1 MAFAK
6 KQTTG
11 PTYQSI
17 VSDVKAGQIAP
28 IYYLMGEEAYYID
41 RLCDFLTAA
50 LMPNEEDRDFNLIT
64 LFGPDTSTDAIISA
78 AKGFPMMGERILII
92 VKEAQALKDID
103 KLEYYLKQPSQQNVI
118 VFCHKNGTID
128 RRKKVATLIAKV
140 GVLFESAKPN
150 DRELLTFIDGY
161 VKSKNLKIEPRAHQM
176 IAEYV
181 GADLLRISS
190 EIDKLALSLPS
201 GADLVTSDLVT
212 NQIGISK
219 QFNIFEFQD
228 AIGRKDVK
236 KVNEIAK
243 YFDKDQ
249 KNTPIQM
256 ILPSLYKYF
265 ANLMQAYYSPNHTE
279 AGIAAHLGMS
289 DWQVK
294 RNILPPMQR
303 YSGIKC
309 MQILGAIRRTDA
321 KSKGIDNPD
330 TPPGEL
336 MKELIYFILH

>member
-17 VSDVKAGQIAP
+17 VSDVKAGKIAP

-41 RLCDFLTAA
+41 RLCDFLTTA

-118 VFCHKNGTID
+118 LFCHKNGTID
-128 RRKKVATLIAKV
+128 RRKKAATLIAKA

-150 DRELLTFIDGY
+150 DRDLLSFIESYAKEKG
-161 VKSKNLKIEPRAHQM
+161 LKIEPRAHQM

-181 GADLLRISS
+181 GADLLRVAS
-190 EIDKLALSLPS
+190 ELDKLAIALPADNKLVT
-201 GADLVTSDLVT
+201 ADLVSR
-212 NQIGISK
+212 QIGISK
-219 QFNIFEFQD
+219 QFNIFELQD
-228 AIGRKDVK
+228 AIGAKDVR
-236 KVNEIAK
+236 KVNEITN
-243 YFDKDQ
+243 YFDKNQ
-249 KNTPIQM
+249 KTTPIQM

-265 ANLMQAYYSPNHTE
+265 ANLMQAYYAPERTE
-279 AGIAAHLGMS
+279 GGIAAHLGMS
-289 DWQVK
+289 EWQVR
-294 RNILPPMQR
+294 RNILPPMR
-303 YSGIKC
+303 HYNGVKC
-309 MQILGAIRRTDA
+309 MQILAAIRRTDA
-321 KSKGIDNPD
+321 KSKGVDNPE
-330 TPPGEL
+330 TTPGEL

>member
-41 RLCDFLTAA
+41 RLCDFLTDA

-128 RRKKVATLIAKV
+128 RRKKAATLIAKM
-140 GVLFESAKPN
+140 GVLFESAKPS
-150 DRELLTFIDGY
+150 DRDLLNFIDSYIKEKG
-161 VKSKNLKIEPRAHQM
+161 LKIEPRAHQM

-181 GADLLRISS
+181 GADLLRVAS
-190 EIDKLALSLPS
+190 EIDKLALAMP
-201 GADLVTSDLVT
+201 ADNKTVTCDLVT

-219 QFNIFEFQD
+219 QFNIFELQD
-228 AIGRKDVK
+228 AIGAKDVR
-236 KVNEIAK
+236 KVNEIAN
-243 YFDKDQ
+243 YFDRNQ
-249 KNTPIQM
+249 KTTPIQM

-265 ANLMQAYYSPNHTE
+265 ANLMQAYYAPERTE
-279 AGIAAHLGMS
+279 SGIATYLGMS
-289 DWQVK
+289 DWQVR
-294 RNILPPMQR
+294 RNILPPMR
-303 YSGIKC
+303 NYNGVKC
-309 MQILGAIRRTDA
+309 MQILAAIRRTDA
-321 KSKGIDNPD
+321 KSKGVDNPE
-330 TPPGEL
+330 TSSGEL

>member
-41 RLCDFLTAA
+41 RLCDFLTDA

-128 RRKKVATLIAKV
+128 RRKKAATLIAKM
-140 GVLFESAKPN
+140 GVLFESAKPS
-150 DRELLTFIDGY
+150 DRDLLNFIDSYIKEKG
-161 VKSKNLKIEPRAHQM
+161 LKIEPRAHQM

-181 GADLLRISS
+181 GADLLRVAS
-190 EIDKLALSLPS
+190 EIDKLALAMP
-201 GADLVTSDLVT
+201 ADNKNVTCDLVT

-219 QFNIFEFQD
+219 QFNIFELQD
-228 AIGRKDVK
+228 AIGAKDVR
-236 KVNEIAK
+236 KVNEIAN
-243 YFDKDQ
+243 YFDRNQ
-249 KNTPIQM
+249 KTTPIQM

-265 ANLMQAYYSPNHTE
+265 ANLMQAYYAPERTE
-279 AGIAAHLGMS
+279 SGIATYLGMS
-289 DWQVK
+289 DWQVR
-294 RNILPPMQR
+294 RNILPPMR
-303 YSGIKC
+303 NYNGVKC
-309 MQILGAIRRTDA
+309 MQILAAIRRTDA
-321 KSKGIDNPD
+321 KSKGVDNPE
-330 TPPGEL
+330 TSSGEL